1 MKTIYER
8 RATRWL
14 PRILF
19 INLRDLWLKLM
30 DFR

>member
-19 INLRDLWLKLM
+19 INLQDLLLKLM
-30 DFR
+30 GLR

>member
-19 INLRDLWLKLM
+19 INLQDLPLKLM
-30 DFR
+30 GLR